1 MRVIVI
7 GASHAGIGFVDAMR
21 RNGFDGELVLLDAL
35 VGQPLERPPL
45 SKAFLSADGEDDG
58 RFSLRKPDWFAD
70 NDIELVDGCRVCLL
84 YTSDAADD

>member
-35 VGQPLERPPL
+35 VGQPLEARPCPRRF
-45 SKAFLSADGEDDG
+45 FLLTILMTGVL
-58 RFSLRKPDWFAD
+58 RFASLTGLPTTIS
-70 NDIELVDGCRVCLL
+70 N
-84 YTSDAADD
+84 

>member
-35 VGQPLERPPL
+35 VGQPLERPPCPRRFFPL
-45 SKAFLSADGEDDG
+45 TARMTGAF
-58 RFSLRKPDWFAD
+58 RFASRTGSQTTISSW
-70 NDIELVDGCRVCLL
+70 
-84 YTSDAADD
+84 SMAAG

>member
-35 VGQPLERPPL
+35 SGSRWNARPCRRRFLPLTVMMTAA
-45 SKAFLSADGEDDG
+45 S
-58 RFSLRKPDWFAD
+58 RFASRT
-70 NDIELVDGCRVCLL
+70 GSQTT
-84 YTSDAADD
+84 TSS